1 MKVHTDKFKNQI
13 KTLGREID
21 SKITYILN
29 GELNTLTGEQLNSVT
44 PSFQGN
50 ILKSVMKQLDIDSN
64 IDIPIGT
71 ILNYKFGLLVDGVYE
86 YLDFGNYIVYS
97 SKKQED
103 YGSYKLICYD
113 KLLYSMKK
121 NEELEITYPITIRNY
136 INAIC
141 TKLGLEF
148 KNINDNFANYD
159 KQISQELYLG
169 LDYTYR
175 DIFDELAEVTAST
188 ICIDKDDK
196 VEIRYVSS
204 TAIDTIDEEFLKDT
218 NINFGQKYG
227 PINSIVLSRSAESDN
242 VYLKDEE
249 SVETN
254 GLNEIKII
262 DNQIMNGND
271 RSDYL
276 PDILGKLNGLEYY
289 INDFVS
295 TGITYYD
302 LCDRYGVSIGNK
314 TYSCV
319 MFNDELLITQGIVE
333 NIYTEILE
341 SSQTDYSKADKTDRK
356 INQTNLI
363 VNKQKQE
370 ITALASKTDDLNT
383 QTAQLRLD
391 VDTIEG
397 QISDI
402 ADITTT
408 AEGTGT
414 LVMENINESEPIYIK
429 IYPKLGDI
437 TSLYP
442 ANDLYP
448 ADDLYPL
455 DKTLIFHCTSET
467 YDKTY
472 ELPKDLLWFN
482 KDTYDEFVLDYDNQ
496 TCYILHRV
504 AINESGEKY
513 ALANVV
519 QENFEYPNIPLV
531 SGDYEV
537 SLLGQPNAYLYIR
550 LMVQNLYTTQFAT
563 KVEMNS
569 KITQTAKEINIEV
582 GEKVGKEEV
591 IARINLTKETA
602 TIQANKVNINGIIN
616 AVNNNTTTT
625 INGNKITTGSITA
638 SQIQTGTI
646 TADKVASDVITTN
659 NFSAQTIN
667 ADNIKAGTLS
677 ASSISLKG
685 TQLSP
690 TYSKI
695 GGWTVND
702 SELSSG
708 NSTIKSNG
716 VVGFYPQVQNGGILA
731 LNDGFRCKAPNGVAI
746 YNTHTGYGN
755 STSVDN
761 GIHLCADVGN
771 LDLMTEHS
779 SYGVNIRS
787 YCSPSSISNA
797 GSRSIRLA
805 AGQNIAMYAVGGY
818 CYAEG
823 NGVASAKIKTDK
835 GSASSKNVK
844 KNLKKF
850 NDKKYDSAINIL
862 KNMDLYEYDYKY
874 DLYKDRHQYGFLI
887 DELEKLDRNEFFNFE
902 EEEAIVKGEH
912 LDFNL
917 ENKTKKDKTI
927 KVKKYDSDVLDKYLL
942 TVVKALL
949 NKIEIL
955 ENKVEKMERKEEKNE
970 KNYPKNIDMHS

>member
-1 MKVHTDKFKNQI
+1 MITNVSSTFKANCKKDSVKYREYIVIDNKEVDIKGNLSDTAYKDTTFFGKFNLKMLKFETENDIDYKKKEFTYYKEVDGEALKIGTFIVTDVSDSDTFESVNVTAYDYGLKFANPYVTNLDYKNGNITMFQVVQEICNNCDIELENTYLPNGSFIVDSNQFVNGEKYGDVICIVALENGMFATINSNNKLEFIFTNETDEIIEDYVELDDKRDTQPITSVLVAPSKDLETAGAVMKDQTLINQYGEHWLKIYDSYFANSTTKCQQLISAIFNQVKGFAYSSFKSEYSFLPYLTLGDKIKFKNKEGKLVDSI
-13 KTLGREID
+13 ILRYETNYDEVILEAPSIINASIEYELPETPEEI
-21 SKITYILN
+21 SKKALVKVDQAN
-29 GELNTLTGEQLNSVT
+29 GEIELIAKATEELNS
-44 PSFQGN
+44 
-50 ILKSVMKQLDIDSN
+50 K
-64 IDIPIGT
+64 
-71 ILNYKFGLLVDGVYE
+71 
-86 YLDFGNYIVYS
+86 
-97 SKKQED
+97 
-103 YGSYKLICYD
+103 
-113 KLLYSMKK
+113 
-121 NEELEITYPITIRNY
+121 
-136 INAIC
+136 
-141 TKLGLEF
+141 
-148 KNINDNFANYD
+148 
-159 KQISQELYLG
+159 
-169 LDYTYR
+169 
-175 DIFDELAEVTAST
+175 
-188 ICIDKDDK
+188 
-196 VEIRYVSS
+196 
-204 TAIDTIDEEFLKDT
+204 
-218 NINFGQKYG
+218 
-227 PINSIVLSRSAESDN
+227 
-242 VYLKDEE
+242 
-249 SVETN
+249 
-254 GLNEIKII
+254 
-262 DNQIMNGND
+262 
-271 RSDYL
+271 
-276 PDILGKLNGLEYY
+276 
-289 INDFVS
+289 
-295 TGITYYD
+295 
-302 LCDRYGVSIGNK
+302 
-314 TYSCV
+314 
-319 MFNDELLITQGIVE
+319 
-333 NIYTEILE
+333 
-341 SSQTDYSKADKTDRK
+341 
-356 INQTNLI
+356 
-363 VNKQKQE
+363 
-370 ITALASKTDDLNT
+370 
-383 QTAQLRLD
+383 TAQLRLD

-414 LVMENINESEPIYIK
+414 LVIGNINESEPIYIK

-455 DKTLIFHCTSET
+455 DKTLVFHCTSET

-472 ELPKDLLWFN
+472 ELPKDLLWLN

-513 ALANVV
+513 ALANVI

-550 LMVQNLYTTQFAT
+550 LMVQNIYTTQFAT

-569 KITQTAKEINIEV
+569 KITQTKEEINLEV
-582 GEKVGKEEV
+582 SKKVGKNEV
-591 IARINLTKETA
+591 ISSINLTSEAA
-602 TIQANKVNINGIIN
+602 TIQANKVNINGVIN

-690 TYSKI
+690 TYSKV

-805 AGQNIAMYAVGGY
+805 AGQNIAMYAVGGF

-912 LDFNL
+912 LDFNM

>member
-1 MKVHTDKFKNQI
+1 MYPISNEYKNKLEQTTSIKSKSKIIVNNVEYTSIIKSTPKFSHKNSSMIGGFPI
-13 KTLGREID
+13 KTCSFEIYDINNSFDFEDKEITVYKGIEINGIYEYVPQGTFIPKAEQISTNISQKTISFNSIQDKSQLFDVKYKSNLDWASTHTGLEIVQEICNNLNVVLETTTFNLYNFNFKRPNFYENITCREVI
-21 SKITYILN
+21 SKLAEIGGSIAFISRTGGLVIKSQNMTNQHVANNRYAKLSKEKEFGKINVLVFGNSGMNNDIYYPNELPENKIEWKILDNPFVDLYKQEMISTVANYILN
-29 GELNTLTGEQLNSVT
+29 QSIIPFKASNFVDGFYLDMNDVVKINDKNGNEFDAVILDYETINRIQANIGADVQSNTLANYNLAGSSKQSIEKV
-44 PSFQGN
+44 
-50 ILKSVMKQLDIDSN
+50 QLD
-64 IDIPIGT
+64 
-71 ILNYKFGLLVDGVYE
+71 VDH
-86 YLDFGNYIVYS
+86 N
-97 SKKQED
+97 KKQ
-103 YGSYKLICYD
+103 
-113 KLLYSMKK
+113 
-121 NEELEITYPITIRNY
+121 
-136 INAIC
+136 
-141 TKLGLEF
+141 
-148 KNINDNFANYD
+148 
-159 KQISQELYLG
+159 
-169 LDYTYR
+169 
-175 DIFDELAEVTAST
+175 
-188 ICIDKDDK
+188 
-196 VEIRYVSS
+196 
-204 TAIDTIDEEFLKDT
+204 
-218 NINFGQKYG
+218 
-227 PINSIVLSRSAESDN
+227 
-242 VYLKDEE
+242 
-249 SVETN
+249 
-254 GLNEIKII
+254 
-262 DNQIMNGND
+262 
-271 RSDYL
+271 
-276 PDILGKLNGLEYY
+276 
-289 INDFVS
+289 
-295 TGITYYD
+295 
-302 LCDRYGVSIGNK
+302 
-314 TYSCV
+314 
-319 MFNDELLITQGIVE
+319 
-333 NIYTEILE
+333 
-341 SSQTDYSKADKTDRK
+341 
-356 INQTNLI
+356 
-363 VNKQKQE
+363 

-414 LVMENINESEPIYIK
+414 LVMGNINESEPIYIK

-455 DKTLIFHCTSET
+455 DKTLVFHCTSET

-472 ELPKDLLWFN
+472 ELPKDLLWLN

-513 ALANVV
+513 ALANVI

-531 SGDYEV
+531 SGNYEV

-550 LMVQNLYTTQFAT
+550 LMVQNLYTNQFAT

-602 TIQANKVNINGIIN
+602 TIQANKVNINGVIN

-690 TYSKI
+690 TYSKV

-797 GSRSIRLA
+797 GNRSIRLA

-874 DLYKDRHQYGFLI
+874 DLYKNRHQYGFLI

-912 LDFNL
+912 LDFNM

>member
-1 MKVHTDKFKNQI
+1 MYPISNEYKNKLEQTTSIKSKSKIIVNNVEYTSIIKSTPKFSHKNSSMIGGFPI
-13 KTLGREID
+13 KTCSFEIYDINNSFDFEDKEITVYKGIEINGIYEYVPQGIFIPKAEQISTNISQKTISFNSIQDKSQLFDVKYKSNLDWASTHTGLEIVQEICNNLNVVLETTTFNLYNFNFKRPNFYENITCREVI
-21 SKITYILN
+21 SKLAEIGGSIAFISRTGGLVIKSQNMTNQHVANNRYAKLSKEKEFGKINVLVFGNSGMNNDIYYPNELPENKIEWKILDNPFVDLYKQEMISTVANYILN
-29 GELNTLTGEQLNSVT
+29 QSIIPFKASNFVDGFYLDMNDVVKINDKNGNEFDAVILDYETINRIQANIGADVQSNTLANYNLAGSSKQSIEKV
-44 PSFQGN
+44 
-50 ILKSVMKQLDIDSN
+50 QLD
-64 IDIPIGT
+64 
-71 ILNYKFGLLVDGVYE
+71 VDH
-86 YLDFGNYIVYS
+86 N
-97 SKKQED
+97 KKQ
-103 YGSYKLICYD
+103 
-113 KLLYSMKK
+113 
-121 NEELEITYPITIRNY
+121 
-136 INAIC
+136 
-141 TKLGLEF
+141 
-148 KNINDNFANYD
+148 
-159 KQISQELYLG
+159 
-169 LDYTYR
+169 
-175 DIFDELAEVTAST
+175 
-188 ICIDKDDK
+188 
-196 VEIRYVSS
+196 
-204 TAIDTIDEEFLKDT
+204 
-218 NINFGQKYG
+218 
-227 PINSIVLSRSAESDN
+227 
-242 VYLKDEE
+242 
-249 SVETN
+249 
-254 GLNEIKII
+254 
-262 DNQIMNGND
+262 
-271 RSDYL
+271 
-276 PDILGKLNGLEYY
+276 
-289 INDFVS
+289 
-295 TGITYYD
+295 
-302 LCDRYGVSIGNK
+302 
-314 TYSCV
+314 
-319 MFNDELLITQGIVE
+319 
-333 NIYTEILE
+333 
-341 SSQTDYSKADKTDRK
+341 
-356 INQTNLI
+356 
-363 VNKQKQE
+363 

-414 LVMENINESEPIYIK
+414 LVMGNINESEPIYIK

-472 ELPKDLLWFN
+472 ELPKDLLWLN

-602 TIQANKVNINGIIN
+602 TIQANKVNINGVIN

-690 TYSKI
+690 TYSKV

-955 ENKVEKMERKEEKNE
+955 ENKVEKMERKEEK
-970 KNYPKNIDMHS
+970 K

>member
-1 MKVHTDKFKNQI
+1 MIKNVSSTFKANCKKDSVKYREYIIIDNKEVDIKGNLTDTAYKDTTFFGKFNLKMLKFETENDIDYKKKEFTYYKEVDGEALKIGTFIVTEVKDSDTFESVNVTAYDYGLKFANPYTTNLDYKNGNITMLQVVQEICNNCDIELENTYLPNGSFIVDSNQFVNGEKYGDVICIVALENGMFATINSNNKLEFIFTNETDEIIEDYVELDDKRDTQPITSVLVAPSKDLETAGAVMKDQTLINQYGEHWLKIYDSYFANSTIKCQQLISAIFNQVKGFSYSSFKSEYSFLPYLTLGDKIKFKNKEGKLVDSI
-13 KTLGREID
+13 ILRYETNYDEVVLEAPSIINASIEYELPETPEEI
-21 SKITYILN
+21 SKKALVKVDQAN
-29 GELNTLTGEQLNSVT
+29 GEIELIAKATEELNS
-44 PSFQGN
+44 
-50 ILKSVMKQLDIDSN
+50 K
-64 IDIPIGT
+64 
-71 ILNYKFGLLVDGVYE
+71 
-86 YLDFGNYIVYS
+86 
-97 SKKQED
+97 
-103 YGSYKLICYD
+103 
-113 KLLYSMKK
+113 
-121 NEELEITYPITIRNY
+121 
-136 INAIC
+136 
-141 TKLGLEF
+141 
-148 KNINDNFANYD
+148 
-159 KQISQELYLG
+159 
-169 LDYTYR
+169 
-175 DIFDELAEVTAST
+175 
-188 ICIDKDDK
+188 
-196 VEIRYVSS
+196 
-204 TAIDTIDEEFLKDT
+204 
-218 NINFGQKYG
+218 
-227 PINSIVLSRSAESDN
+227 
-242 VYLKDEE
+242 
-249 SVETN
+249 
-254 GLNEIKII
+254 
-262 DNQIMNGND
+262 
-271 RSDYL
+271 
-276 PDILGKLNGLEYY
+276 
-289 INDFVS
+289 
-295 TGITYYD
+295 
-302 LCDRYGVSIGNK
+302 
-314 TYSCV
+314 
-319 MFNDELLITQGIVE
+319 
-333 NIYTEILE
+333 
-341 SSQTDYSKADKTDRK
+341 
-356 INQTNLI
+356 
-363 VNKQKQE
+363 
-370 ITALASKTDDLNT
+370 
-383 QTAQLRLD
+383 TAQLRLD

-414 LVMENINESEPIYIK
+414 LVIGNINESEPIYIK

-455 DKTLIFHCTSET
+455 DKTLVFHCTSET

-472 ELPKDLLWFN
+472 ELPKDLLWLN

-550 LMVQNLYTTQFAT
+550 LMVQNIYTTQFAT

-569 KITQTAKEINIEV
+569 KITQTKEEINLEV
-582 GEKVGKEEV
+582 SKKVGKNEV
-591 IARINLTKETA
+591 ISSINLTSEAA
-602 TIQANKVNINGIIN
+602 TIQANKVNINGVIN

-690 TYSKI
+690 TYSKV

-805 AGQNIAMYAVGGY
+805 AGQNIAMYAVGGF

-912 LDFNL
+912 LDFNM

>member
-1 MKVHTDKFKNQI
+1 MIKNVSSTFKANCKKDSVKYREYIIIDNKEVDIKGDLSDTAYKDTTFFGKFNLKMLKFETENDIDYKKKEFTYYKEVDGEALKIGTFIVTEVKDSNTFESVNVTAYDYGLKFSNPYTTNLDYKNGNITMFQVVQEICNKCDIELENTYLPNGSFIVDSNQFVNGEKYGDVICIVALENGMFATINSNNKLEFIFTNETDEIIEDYVELDDKRDTQPITSVLVAPSKDLETAGAVMKDQTLINQYGEHWLKIYDSYFANSTTKCQQLISAIFNQVKGFSYSSFKSEYSFFPYLTLGDKIKFKNKEGKLVDSI
-13 KTLGREID
+13 ILRYETNYDEMVLEAPSIINASIEYELPETPEEI
-21 SKITYILN
+21 SKKALVKVDQAN
-29 GELNTLTGEQLNSVT
+29 GEIELIAKATEELNS
-44 PSFQGN
+44 
-50 ILKSVMKQLDIDSN
+50 K
-64 IDIPIGT
+64 
-71 ILNYKFGLLVDGVYE
+71 
-86 YLDFGNYIVYS
+86 
-97 SKKQED
+97 
-103 YGSYKLICYD
+103 
-113 KLLYSMKK
+113 
-121 NEELEITYPITIRNY
+121 
-136 INAIC
+136 
-141 TKLGLEF
+141 
-148 KNINDNFANYD
+148 
-159 KQISQELYLG
+159 
-169 LDYTYR
+169 
-175 DIFDELAEVTAST
+175 
-188 ICIDKDDK
+188 
-196 VEIRYVSS
+196 
-204 TAIDTIDEEFLKDT
+204 
-218 NINFGQKYG
+218 
-227 PINSIVLSRSAESDN
+227 
-242 VYLKDEE
+242 
-249 SVETN
+249 
-254 GLNEIKII
+254 
-262 DNQIMNGND
+262 
-271 RSDYL
+271 
-276 PDILGKLNGLEYY
+276 
-289 INDFVS
+289 
-295 TGITYYD
+295 
-302 LCDRYGVSIGNK
+302 
-314 TYSCV
+314 
-319 MFNDELLITQGIVE
+319 
-333 NIYTEILE
+333 
-341 SSQTDYSKADKTDRK
+341 
-356 INQTNLI
+356 
-363 VNKQKQE
+363 
-370 ITALASKTDDLNT
+370 
-383 QTAQLRLD
+383 TAQLRLD

-414 LVMENINESEPIYIK
+414 LVMGNINESEPIYIK

-455 DKTLIFHCTSET
+455 DKTLVFHCTSET

-472 ELPKDLLWFN
+472 ELPKDLLWLN

-513 ALANVV
+513 ALANVI

-550 LMVQNLYTTQFAT
+550 LMVQNLYTNQFAT

-569 KITQTAKEINIEV
+569 KITQTAKEINVEV

-602 TIQANKVNINGIIN
+602 TIQANKVNINGVIN

-677 ASSISLKG
+677 ASSINLKG

-690 TYSKI
+690 TYSKV

-805 AGQNIAMYAVGGY
+805 AGQNIAMYAVGGF

-955 ENKVEKMERKEEKNE
+955 ENRVEKMERKEEKNE

>member
-1 MKVHTDKFKNQI
+1 MYPISNEYKNKLEQTTSIKSKSKIIVNNVEYTSIIKSTPKFSHKNSSMIGGFPI
-13 KTLGREID
+13 KTCSFEIYDINNSFDFEDKEITVYKGIEINGIYEYVPQGIFIPKAEQISTNISQKTISFNSIQDKSQLFDVKYKSNLDWASTHTGLEIVQEICNNLNVVLETTTFNLYNFNFKRPNFYENITCREVI
-21 SKITYILN
+21 SKLAEIGGSIAFISRTGGLVIKSQNMTNQHVANNRYAKLSKEKEFGKINVLVFGNSGMNNDIYYPNELPENKIEWKILDNPFVDLYKQEMISTVANYILN
-29 GELNTLTGEQLNSVT
+29 QSIIPFKASNFVDGFYLDMNDVVKINDKNGNEFDAVILDYETINRIQANIGADVQSNTLANYNLAGSSKQSIEKV
-44 PSFQGN
+44 
-50 ILKSVMKQLDIDSN
+50 QLD
-64 IDIPIGT
+64 
-71 ILNYKFGLLVDGVYE
+71 VDH
-86 YLDFGNYIVYS
+86 N
-97 SKKQED
+97 KKQ
-103 YGSYKLICYD
+103 
-113 KLLYSMKK
+113 
-121 NEELEITYPITIRNY
+121 
-136 INAIC
+136 
-141 TKLGLEF
+141 
-148 KNINDNFANYD
+148 
-159 KQISQELYLG
+159 
-169 LDYTYR
+169 
-175 DIFDELAEVTAST
+175 
-188 ICIDKDDK
+188 
-196 VEIRYVSS
+196 
-204 TAIDTIDEEFLKDT
+204 
-218 NINFGQKYG
+218 
-227 PINSIVLSRSAESDN
+227 
-242 VYLKDEE
+242 
-249 SVETN
+249 
-254 GLNEIKII
+254 
-262 DNQIMNGND
+262 
-271 RSDYL
+271 
-276 PDILGKLNGLEYY
+276 
-289 INDFVS
+289 
-295 TGITYYD
+295 
-302 LCDRYGVSIGNK
+302 
-314 TYSCV
+314 
-319 MFNDELLITQGIVE
+319 
-333 NIYTEILE
+333 
-341 SSQTDYSKADKTDRK
+341 
-356 INQTNLI
+356 
-363 VNKQKQE
+363 

-414 LVMENINESEPIYIK
+414 LVMGNINESEPIYIK

-472 ELPKDLLWFN
+472 ELPKDLLWLN

-513 ALANVV
+513 ALANVI

-531 SGDYEV
+531 SGNYEV

-550 LMVQNLYTTQFAT
+550 LMVQNLYTNQFAT

-602 TIQANKVNINGIIN
+602 TIQANKVNINGVIN

-690 TYSKI
+690 TYSKV

-787 YCSPSSISNA
+787 YCSQSSISNA

-805 AGQNIAMYAVGGY
+805 AGQNIAMYAVGGF

>member
-1 MKVHTDKFKNQI
+1 MYAISNNYKNEVEQKSSIKSKSKIVVNNIEYTSII
-13 KTLGREID
+13 KTTPKISHKNSSMIGGFPIKTCSFEIYDINNSFDFEDKEITVYKGIEINGIYEYVPQGIFMPKAEQISTNISQKTISFNSIQDKSQLFDVKYKSNLDWASTHTGLEIVQEICNNLNVVLETTTFNLYNFNFKRPNFYENITCREVI
-21 SKITYILN
+21 SKLAEIGGSIAFISRTGGLVIKSQNMTNQHVANNRYAKLSKEKEFGKINVLVFGNSGMNNDIYYPNELPEDKIEWKILDNPFVDLYKQEMISTVANYILN
-29 GELNTLTGEQLNSVT
+29 QSIIPFKASNFVDGFYLDMNDVVKINDKNGNKFDAVILDYETINRIQANIGADVQSNSLANYNLAGSSKQSIEKV
-44 PSFQGN
+44 
-50 ILKSVMKQLDIDSN
+50 QLD
-64 IDIPIGT
+64 
-71 ILNYKFGLLVDGVYE
+71 VDH
-86 YLDFGNYIVYS
+86 N
-97 SKKQED
+97 KKQ
-103 YGSYKLICYD
+103 
-113 KLLYSMKK
+113 
-121 NEELEITYPITIRNY
+121 
-136 INAIC
+136 
-141 TKLGLEF
+141 
-148 KNINDNFANYD
+148 
-159 KQISQELYLG
+159 
-169 LDYTYR
+169 
-175 DIFDELAEVTAST
+175 
-188 ICIDKDDK
+188 
-196 VEIRYVSS
+196 
-204 TAIDTIDEEFLKDT
+204 
-218 NINFGQKYG
+218 
-227 PINSIVLSRSAESDN
+227 
-242 VYLKDEE
+242 
-249 SVETN
+249 
-254 GLNEIKII
+254 
-262 DNQIMNGND
+262 
-271 RSDYL
+271 
-276 PDILGKLNGLEYY
+276 
-289 INDFVS
+289 
-295 TGITYYD
+295 
-302 LCDRYGVSIGNK
+302 
-314 TYSCV
+314 
-319 MFNDELLITQGIVE
+319 
-333 NIYTEILE
+333 
-341 SSQTDYSKADKTDRK
+341 
-356 INQTNLI
+356 
-363 VNKQKQE
+363 

-602 TIQANKVNINGIIN
+602 TIQANKVNINGVIT

-690 TYSKI
+690 TYSKV

-862 KNMDLYEYDYKY
+862 KNMNLYEYDYKY

>member
-1 MKVHTDKFKNQI
+1 MIEN
-13 KTLGREID
+13 ID
-21 SKITYILN
+21 SKYIQTF
-29 GELNTLTGEQLNSVT
+29 EYETSMI
-44 PSFQGN
+44 SDGN
-50 ILKSVMKQLDIDSN
+50 ILGTCELGTATIRMINDSN
-64 IDIPIGT
+64 T
-71 ILNYKFGLLVDGVYE
+71 
-86 YLDFGNYIVYS
+86 YS
-97 SKKQED
+97 SLKGQWIKTIHGSFYVYDVKPVQEKVNIELSCYD
-103 YGSYKLICYD
+103 IKYKLDTTYD
-113 KLLYSMKK
+113 SSKYTFPCTLKAWRNSIFTECGVTYDDSDFPNSDLNLEEEPYVGDNPSNRQVMSLIAQAGASFVITDK
-121 NEELEITYPITIRNY
+121 NDKFYF
-136 INAIC
+136 
-141 TKLGLEF
+141 KWF
-148 KNINDNFANYD
+148 KNTTNNIIDWL
-159 KQISQELYLG
+159 EL
-169 LDYTYR
+169 TT
-175 DIFDELAEVTAST
+175 EKESKT
-188 ICIDKDDK
+188 
-196 VEIRYVSS
+196 
-204 TAIDTIDEEFLKDT
+204 
-218 NINFGQKYG
+218 
-227 PINSIVLSRSAESDN
+227 PINVVVLGRGDVEDN
-242 VYLKDEE
+242 VYYPKTLPENKKELRIDNNYILDPQIASEEDRRNDVIESIYNQVNGFSFIPFTIRTQNVENKLSIDLGDKVSYKDIWGNSLSSYVMTKKITYLGGNPSDDDNYEITLSAEEINETSTEYSYGSSVDNRILK
-249 SVETN
+249 VERTTN
-254 GLNEIKII
+254 KQNGEII
-262 DNQIMNGND
+262 D
-271 RSDYL
+271 
-276 PDILGKLNGLEYY
+276 
-289 INDFVS
+289 
-295 TGITYYD
+295 
-302 LCDRYGVSIGNK
+302 
-314 TYSCV
+314 
-319 MFNDELLITQGIVE
+319 LI
-333 NIYTEILE
+333 
-341 SSQTDYSKADKTDRK
+341 
-356 INQTNLI
+356 
-363 VNKQKQE
+363 
-370 ITALASKTDDLNT
+370 SKTDNLNT

-414 LVMENINESEPIYIK
+414 LVMGNINESEPIYIK

-472 ELPKDLLWFN
+472 ELPKDLLWLN

-513 ALANVV
+513 ALANVI

-531 SGDYEV
+531 SGNYEV

-550 LMVQNLYTTQFAT
+550 LMVQNLYTNQFAT

-602 TIQANKVNINGIIN
+602 TIQANKVNINGVIN

-690 TYSKI
+690 TYSKV

-805 AGQNIAMYAVGGY
+805 AGQNIAMYAVGGF

-874 DLYKDRHQYGFLI
+874 DLYKNRHQYGFLI

-912 LDFNL
+912 LDFNM

>member
-1 MKVHTDKFKNQI
+1 MKAHTSDFKNQI
-13 KTLGREID
+13 KTMGRELD
-21 SKITYILN
+21 SKITYTLN
-29 GELNTLTGEQLNSVT
+29 GVNVELGKEQLNSIT
-44 PSFQGN
+44 PTYQGAL
-50 ILKSVMKQLDIDSN
+50 LKSVMKELDIDSN
-64 IDIPIGT
+64 VYIPVGT
-71 ILNYKFGLLVDGVYE
+71 ILNYQFGVKVNGEYE
-86 YLDFGNYIVYS
+86 YLNFGNYIVY
-97 SKKQED
+97 KAEKQED
-103 YGSYKLICYD
+103 TNGYKLICYD
-113 KLLYSMKK
+113 KMLYSMKK
-121 NEELEITYPITIRNY
+121 YDDIIKNANITYPITIRNY
-136 INAIC
+136 IN
-141 TKLGLEF
+141 KLATLIGLSF
-148 KNINDNFANYD
+148 KNASSDFDNYS
-159 KQISQELYLG
+159 KEIKKELYYG
-169 LDYTYR
+169 QDYTLR
-175 DIFDELAEVTAST
+175 DVFDELAQVTAST
-188 ICIDKDDK
+188 ICISDDDML
-196 VEIRYVSS
+196 EIRYI
-204 TAIDTIDEEFLKDT
+204 TDTNDTIDEEFLKDV
-218 NINFGQKYG
+218 NIKFGEKYG

-242 VYLKDEE
+242 VYLPDETSIAE
-249 SVETN
+249 N
-254 GLNEIKII
+254 GLCELKII
-262 DNQIMNGND
+262 DNQIMNWED

-276 PDILGKLNGLEYY
+276 QDIFTRLNGTYY
-289 INDFVS
+289 YLNDYSS
-295 TGITYYD
+295 TGICYYD
-302 LCDRYGVSIGNK
+302 LCDRYNVKIGDN

-319 MFNDELLITQGIVE
+319 ILNDEINITQGLEE
-333 NIYTEILE
+333 NIYTEMPE
-341 SSQTDYSKADKTDRK
+341 ETQTDYTKADKTDRK
-356 INQTNLI
+356 INQTYLI
-363 VNKQKQE
+363 VDKQNQEITSVVSTVNKQNE
-370 ITALASKTDDLNT
+370 
-383 QTAQLRLD
+383 
-391 VDTIEG
+391 
-397 QISDI
+397 QISIISQQVGELNSKITNI
-402 ADITTT
+402 ANITSNGETIY
-408 AEGTGT
+408 ANLT
-414 LVMENINESEPIYIK
+414 LDNINESEPIELK
-429 IYPKLGDI
+429 IYP
-437 TSLYP
+437 TSENISYLYP
-442 ANDLYP
+442 RENLYPSNDLY
-448 ADDLYPL
+448 LTTRTL
-455 DKTLIFHCTSET
+455 RFKNKKTDEIF
-467 YDKTY
+467 DY
-472 ELPKDLLWFN
+472 ELPDDLLFYDN
-482 KDTYDEFVLDYDNQ
+482 DNYDEFYLNYDSQ
-496 TCYILHRV
+496 TCQITKKCGYNADGSVYLLDSQV
-504 AINESGEKY
+504 TNTY
-513 ALANVV
+513 T
-519 QENFEYPNIPLV
+519 YPKIYLTD
-531 SGDYEV
+531 GDYEI
-537 SLLGQPNAYLYIR
+537 SLLGYSNGYLYAR
-550 LMVQNLYTTQFAT
+550 LMAANLYTTQFAT
-563 KVEMNS
+563 KVELKS
-569 KITQTAKEINIEV
+569 SISQTADEINAEV
-582 GEKVGKEEV
+582 SKKVGQNE
-591 IARINLTKETA
+591 IISRINQTAETI
-602 TIQANKVNINGIIN
+602 TIEANKVNIGGVIN
-616 AVNNNTTTT
+616 AINNNTTTT

-912 LDFNL
+912 LDFNM

-955 ENKVEKMERKEEKNE
+955 ENKIKELEER
-970 KNYPKNIDMHS
+970 

>member
-1 MKVHTDKFKNQI
+1 MIKNVSSTFKANCKKDSVKYREYIVIDNKEVDIKGNLSDTAYKDTTFFGKFNLKMLKFETENDIDYKKKEFTYYKEVDGEALKIGTFIVTEVKDSDTFESVNVTAYDYGLKFSNPYTTNLDYKNGNITMFQVVQEICNKCDIELENAYLPNGSFIVDSNQFANGEKYGDVICIVALENGMFATINSNNKLEFIFTNETDEIIEDYVELDDKRDTQPITSVLVAPSKDLETAGAVMKDQTLINQYGEHWLKIYDSYFANSTTKCQQLISAIFNQVKGFSYSSFKSEYSFLPYLTLGDKIKFKNKEGKLVDSI
-13 KTLGREID
+13 ILRYETNYDEVVLEAPSIINASIEYELPETPEEI
-21 SKITYILN
+21 SKKALVKVDQAN
-29 GELNTLTGEQLNSVT
+29 GEIELIAKATEELNS
-44 PSFQGN
+44 
-50 ILKSVMKQLDIDSN
+50 K
-64 IDIPIGT
+64 
-71 ILNYKFGLLVDGVYE
+71 
-86 YLDFGNYIVYS
+86 
-97 SKKQED
+97 
-103 YGSYKLICYD
+103 
-113 KLLYSMKK
+113 
-121 NEELEITYPITIRNY
+121 
-136 INAIC
+136 
-141 TKLGLEF
+141 
-148 KNINDNFANYD
+148 
-159 KQISQELYLG
+159 
-169 LDYTYR
+169 
-175 DIFDELAEVTAST
+175 
-188 ICIDKDDK
+188 
-196 VEIRYVSS
+196 
-204 TAIDTIDEEFLKDT
+204 
-218 NINFGQKYG
+218 
-227 PINSIVLSRSAESDN
+227 
-242 VYLKDEE
+242 
-249 SVETN
+249 
-254 GLNEIKII
+254 
-262 DNQIMNGND
+262 
-271 RSDYL
+271 
-276 PDILGKLNGLEYY
+276 
-289 INDFVS
+289 
-295 TGITYYD
+295 
-302 LCDRYGVSIGNK
+302 
-314 TYSCV
+314 
-319 MFNDELLITQGIVE
+319 
-333 NIYTEILE
+333 
-341 SSQTDYSKADKTDRK
+341 
-356 INQTNLI
+356 
-363 VNKQKQE
+363 
-370 ITALASKTDDLNT
+370 
-383 QTAQLRLD
+383 TAQLRLD

-414 LVMENINESEPIYIK
+414 LVIGNINESEPIYIK

-455 DKTLIFHCTSET
+455 DKTLVFHCTSET

-472 ELPKDLLWFN
+472 ELPKDLLWLN

-513 ALANVV
+513 ALANVI

-550 LMVQNLYTTQFAT
+550 LMVQNIYTTQFAT

-569 KITQTAKEINIEV
+569 KITQTKDEINLEV
-582 GEKVGKEEV
+582 SRKVGNDEV
-591 IARINLTKETA
+591 ISRINQTPEA
-602 TIQANKVNINGIIN
+602 ITIQANKVNIGGVIN
-616 AVNNNTTTT
+616 AINNNTTTT

-912 LDFNL
+912 LDFNM

-949 NKIEIL
+949 NKIEKL
-955 ENKVEKMERKEEKNE
+955 ENKIKELEER
-970 KNYPKNIDMHS
+970 

>member
-1 MKVHTDKFKNQI
+1 MIKNVSNTFKVNCKKDSVKYREYIIIDNKEVDIKGNLTDTAYKDTTFFGKFNLKMLKFETENDIDYKKKEFTYYKEVDGEALKIGTFIVTEVKDSDTFESVNVTAYDYGLKFSNPYTTNLDYKNGNITMFQVVQEICNKCDIELENTYLPNGSFIVDSNQFVNGEKYGDVICIVALENGMFATINSNNKLEFIFTNETDEIIEDYVELDDKRDTQPITSVLVAPSKDLETAGAVKKDQTLINQYGEHWLKIYDSYFANSTTKCQQLISAIFNQVKGFSYSSFKSEYSFLPYLTLGDKIKFKNKEGKLVDSI
-13 KTLGREID
+13 ILRYETNYDEVVLEAPSIINASIEYELPETPEEI
-21 SKITYILN
+21 SKKALVKVDQAN
-29 GELNTLTGEQLNSVT
+29 GEIELIAKATEELNS
-44 PSFQGN
+44 
-50 ILKSVMKQLDIDSN
+50 K
-64 IDIPIGT
+64 
-71 ILNYKFGLLVDGVYE
+71 
-86 YLDFGNYIVYS
+86 
-97 SKKQED
+97 
-103 YGSYKLICYD
+103 
-113 KLLYSMKK
+113 
-121 NEELEITYPITIRNY
+121 
-136 INAIC
+136 
-141 TKLGLEF
+141 
-148 KNINDNFANYD
+148 
-159 KQISQELYLG
+159 
-169 LDYTYR
+169 
-175 DIFDELAEVTAST
+175 
-188 ICIDKDDK
+188 
-196 VEIRYVSS
+196 
-204 TAIDTIDEEFLKDT
+204 
-218 NINFGQKYG
+218 
-227 PINSIVLSRSAESDN
+227 
-242 VYLKDEE
+242 
-249 SVETN
+249 
-254 GLNEIKII
+254 
-262 DNQIMNGND
+262 
-271 RSDYL
+271 
-276 PDILGKLNGLEYY
+276 
-289 INDFVS
+289 
-295 TGITYYD
+295 
-302 LCDRYGVSIGNK
+302 
-314 TYSCV
+314 
-319 MFNDELLITQGIVE
+319 
-333 NIYTEILE
+333 
-341 SSQTDYSKADKTDRK
+341 
-356 INQTNLI
+356 
-363 VNKQKQE
+363 
-370 ITALASKTDDLNT
+370 
-383 QTAQLRLD
+383 TAQLRLD

-414 LVMENINESEPIYIK
+414 LVIGNINESEPIYIK

-455 DKTLIFHCTSET
+455 DKTLVFHCTSET

-472 ELPKDLLWFN
+472 ELPKDLLWLN

-513 ALANVV
+513 ALANVI

-550 LMVQNLYTTQFAT
+550 LMVQNIYTTQFAT

-569 KITQTAKEINIEV
+569 KITQTKEEINLEV
-582 GEKVGKEEV
+582 SKKVGKNEV
-591 IARINLTKETA
+591 ISSINLTSEAA
-602 TIQANKVNINGIIN
+602 TIQASKVNINGVIN

-690 TYSKI
+690 TYSKV

-912 LDFNL
+912 LDFNM

>member
-1 MKVHTDKFKNQI
+1 MIEN
-13 KTLGREID
+13 ID
-21 SKITYILN
+21 SKYIQTF
-29 GELNTLTGEQLNSVT
+29 EYETSIICD
-44 PSFQGN
+44 GN
-50 ILKSVMKQLDIDSN
+50 ILGTCELGTTTIQMINDSN
-64 IDIPIGT
+64 T
-71 ILNYKFGLLVDGVYE
+71 
-86 YLDFGNYIVYS
+86 YS
-97 SKKQED
+97 SLKGQWIKTIHGSFYVYDVKPVQEKVNIELSCYD
-103 YGSYKLICYD
+103 IKYKLDTPYD
-113 KLLYSMKK
+113 SSKHTFPCTLKAWRNSIFTECGVTYDDSDFPKSNLVLTEEPYIGDNPSNRQVMSLIAQAGTSFVITDK
-121 NEELEITYPITIRNY
+121 NDKFYF
-136 INAIC
+136 
-141 TKLGLEF
+141 KWF
-148 KNINDNFANYD
+148 KNTTNNITDWL
-159 KQISQELYLG
+159 EL
-169 LDYTYR
+169 TT
-175 DIFDELAEVTAST
+175 EKEST
-188 ICIDKDDK
+188 
-196 VEIRYVSS
+196 
-204 TAIDTIDEEFLKDT
+204 T
-218 NINFGQKYG
+218 
-227 PINSIVLSRSAESDN
+227 PINVVVLGRGDVEDN
-242 VYLKDEE
+242 VYYPKTLPENKKELRIDNNYILDPQIAGEEDRRNDVIESIYNQVNGFSFIPFTIRTQNVENKLSIDLGDKVSYKDIWGNSLSSYVMTKKITYLGGNPSDDDNYEITLSAEEINETSTEYSYGSSVDNRILK
-249 SVETN
+249 VERTTN
-254 GLNEIKII
+254 KQNGEII
-262 DNQIMNGND
+262 D
-271 RSDYL
+271 
-276 PDILGKLNGLEYY
+276 
-289 INDFVS
+289 
-295 TGITYYD
+295 
-302 LCDRYGVSIGNK
+302 
-314 TYSCV
+314 
-319 MFNDELLITQGIVE
+319 LI
-333 NIYTEILE
+333 
-341 SSQTDYSKADKTDRK
+341 
-356 INQTNLI
+356 
-363 VNKQKQE
+363 
-370 ITALASKTDDLNT
+370 SKTDNLNT

-472 ELPKDLLWFN
+472 ELPKDLLWLN

-519 QENFEYPNIPLV
+519 QEDFEYPNIPLV

-690 TYSKI
+690 TYSKV

-805 AGQNIAMYAVGGY
+805 AGQNIAMYAVGGF

-874 DLYKDRHQYGFLI
+874 DLYKNRHQYGFLI
-887 DELEKLDRNEFFNFE
+887 DELENLDRNEFFNFE
-902 EEEAIVKGEH
+902 EEEAIVKGDH

>member
-1 MKVHTDKFKNQI
+1 MYAISNNYKNELGQKTSLKTKSKIVVDNIEYVSEI
-13 KTLGREID
+13 KTTP
-21 SKITYILN
+21 KITHKNSAMIGGFPIKTCNFEIYDIN
-29 GELNTLTGEQLNSVT
+29 GN
-44 PSFQGN
+44 
-50 ILKSVMKQLDIDSN
+50 
-64 IDIPIGT
+64 
-71 ILNYKFGLLVDGVYE
+71 
-86 YLDFGNYIVYS
+86 LDFKDKEITI
-97 SKKQED
+97 
-103 YGSYKLICYD
+103 YKGIEINGVMEYVPQGIFIPRAEQITTNVSQKTISFKDIQD
-113 KLLYSMKK
+113 KGQLFSDKYESLLDWSN
-121 NEELEITYPITIRNY
+121 NETHTGLEIVQE
-136 INAIC
+136 IC
-141 TKLGLEF
+141 TKLGIELETTNFNWYDYDF
-148 KNINDNFANYD
+148 KQPNFDDTTTYREVISRLAEIGGAIAFINRNGKLTIKNQYNTNHTVSNSRYIKLSKEQQFGLINVVTLGKKDMNNDISYPTIKPENIVEWKILDNPFVDLYKEEMINAVANYIIGMSIIPFELTDFVDGFCYDLNDTIKITD
-159 KQISQELYLG
+159 KKGNFFNGVILNYKTTS
-169 LDYTYR
+169 R
-175 DIFDELAEVTAST
+175 IRST
-188 ICIDKDDK
+188 IGADVQEK
-196 VEIRYVSS
+196 S
-204 TAIDTIDEEFLKDT
+204 T
-218 NINFGQKYG
+218 
-227 PINSIVLSRSAESDN
+227 
-242 VYLKDEE
+242 
-249 SVETN
+249 
-254 GLNEIKII
+254 
-262 DNQIMNGND
+262 
-271 RSDYL
+271 
-276 PDILGKLNGLEYY
+276 
-289 INDFVS
+289 
-295 TGITYYD
+295 
-302 LCDRYGVSIGNK
+302 
-314 TYSCV
+314 
-319 MFNDELLITQGIVE
+319 
-333 NIYTEILE
+333 
-341 SSQTDYSKADKTDRK
+341 TDYKLAGSSKQSIEKVKLDVDH
-356 INQTNLI
+356 
-363 VNKQKQE
+363 NKKQ

-414 LVMENINESEPIYIK
+414 LVMGNINESEPIYIK
-429 IYPKLGDI
+429 MYPKLGDI

-472 ELPKDLLWFN
+472 ELPKDLLWLN

-602 TIQANKVNINGIIN
+602 TIQANKVNINGVIN

-690 TYSKI
+690 TYSKV

-787 YCSPSSISNA
+787 YCSTSSISNA

>member
-1 MKVHTDKFKNQI
+1 MIKNVSSTFKANCKKDSVKYREYIIIDNKEVDIKGNLSDTAYKDDTFFGKFNLKMLKFETENDIDYKKKEFTYYKEVDGEALKIGTFIVTEVKDSDTFESVNVTAYDYGLKFANPYKSTLNYKSNKITMFQVVKEICANCDIELENTSLPNGSFIVDSNQFVNREKYGDVICIVALENGMFATINSNNKLEFIFTNETDEIIEDYVELDDKRDTQPITSVLVAPSKDLETAGAVMKDQTLINQYGEHWLKIYDSYFANSTTKCQQLISAIFNQVKGFSYSSFKSEYSFLPYLTLGDKIKFKNKEGKLVDSI
-13 KTLGREID
+13 ILRYETNYDEVVLEAPSIINASIEYELPETPEEI
-21 SKITYILN
+21 SKKALVKVDQAN
-29 GELNTLTGEQLNSVT
+29 GEIELIAKATEELNS
-44 PSFQGN
+44 
-50 ILKSVMKQLDIDSN
+50 K
-64 IDIPIGT
+64 
-71 ILNYKFGLLVDGVYE
+71 
-86 YLDFGNYIVYS
+86 
-97 SKKQED
+97 
-103 YGSYKLICYD
+103 
-113 KLLYSMKK
+113 
-121 NEELEITYPITIRNY
+121 
-136 INAIC
+136 
-141 TKLGLEF
+141 
-148 KNINDNFANYD
+148 
-159 KQISQELYLG
+159 
-169 LDYTYR
+169 
-175 DIFDELAEVTAST
+175 
-188 ICIDKDDK
+188 
-196 VEIRYVSS
+196 
-204 TAIDTIDEEFLKDT
+204 
-218 NINFGQKYG
+218 
-227 PINSIVLSRSAESDN
+227 
-242 VYLKDEE
+242 
-249 SVETN
+249 
-254 GLNEIKII
+254 
-262 DNQIMNGND
+262 
-271 RSDYL
+271 
-276 PDILGKLNGLEYY
+276 
-289 INDFVS
+289 
-295 TGITYYD
+295 
-302 LCDRYGVSIGNK
+302 
-314 TYSCV
+314 
-319 MFNDELLITQGIVE
+319 
-333 NIYTEILE
+333 
-341 SSQTDYSKADKTDRK
+341 
-356 INQTNLI
+356 
-363 VNKQKQE
+363 
-370 ITALASKTDDLNT
+370 
-383 QTAQLRLD
+383 TAQLRLD

-397 QISDI
+397 QISNI

-414 LVMENINESEPIYIK
+414 LVMGNINESEPIYIK

-455 DKTLIFHCTSET
+455 DKTLVFHCTSET

-472 ELPKDLLWFN
+472 ELPKDLLWLN

-513 ALANVV
+513 ALANVI

-550 LMVQNLYTTQFAT
+550 LMVQNIYTTQFAT

-602 TIQANKVNINGIIN
+602 TIQANKVNINGVIN

-677 ASSISLKG
+677 ASSINLKG

-690 TYSKI
+690 TYSKV

>member
-1 MKVHTDKFKNQI
+1 MYAISNNYKNEVEQKSSIKSKSKIVVNNIEYTSII
-13 KTLGREID
+13 KTTPKISHKNSSMIGGFPIKTCSFEIYDINNSFDFEDKEITVYKGIEINGIYEYVPQGIFIPKAEQISTNISQKTISFNSIQDKSQLFDVKYKSNLDWASTHTGLEIVQEICNNLNVVLETTTFNLYNFNFKRPNFYENITCREVI
-21 SKITYILN
+21 SKLAEIGGSIAFISRTGGLVIKSQNMTNQHVANNRYAKLSKEKEFGKINVLVFGNSGMNNDIYYPNELPENKIEWKILDNPFVDLYKQEMISTVANYILN
-29 GELNTLTGEQLNSVT
+29 QSIIPFKASNFVDGFYLDMNDVVKINDKNGNEFDAVILDYETINRIQANIGADVQSNTLANYNLAGSSKQSIEKV
-44 PSFQGN
+44 
-50 ILKSVMKQLDIDSN
+50 QLD
-64 IDIPIGT
+64 
-71 ILNYKFGLLVDGVYE
+71 VDH
-86 YLDFGNYIVYS
+86 N
-97 SKKQED
+97 KKQ
-103 YGSYKLICYD
+103 
-113 KLLYSMKK
+113 
-121 NEELEITYPITIRNY
+121 
-136 INAIC
+136 
-141 TKLGLEF
+141 
-148 KNINDNFANYD
+148 
-159 KQISQELYLG
+159 
-169 LDYTYR
+169 
-175 DIFDELAEVTAST
+175 
-188 ICIDKDDK
+188 
-196 VEIRYVSS
+196 
-204 TAIDTIDEEFLKDT
+204 
-218 NINFGQKYG
+218 
-227 PINSIVLSRSAESDN
+227 
-242 VYLKDEE
+242 
-249 SVETN
+249 
-254 GLNEIKII
+254 
-262 DNQIMNGND
+262 
-271 RSDYL
+271 
-276 PDILGKLNGLEYY
+276 
-289 INDFVS
+289 
-295 TGITYYD
+295 
-302 LCDRYGVSIGNK
+302 
-314 TYSCV
+314 
-319 MFNDELLITQGIVE
+319 
-333 NIYTEILE
+333 
-341 SSQTDYSKADKTDRK
+341 
-356 INQTNLI
+356 
-363 VNKQKQE
+363 

-455 DKTLIFHCTSET
+455 DKTLVFHCTSET

-690 TYSKI
+690 TYSKV

-805 AGQNIAMYAVGGY
+805 AGQNIAMYAVGGF